1 MLHCTIV
8 LLIYNINDAVY
19 ASQYL
24 SVIFCMGTNL
34 YTQIIGDAS
43 AAGQLVMFVSE
54 ICICYKVILS
64 VFVINLLATKVLML
78 RFKF

>member
-19 ASQYL
+19 ASQYV
-24 SVIFCMGTNL
+24 SICMGTNL

-54 ICICYKVILS
+54 ICICYIVILS
-64 VFVINLLATKVLML
+64 VFVINPLATEVLML

>member
-1 MLHCTIV
+1 MLHCIIV

-54 ICICYKVILS
+54 ICICYKVI
-64 VFVINLLATKVLML
+64 FVINLLATKVLML